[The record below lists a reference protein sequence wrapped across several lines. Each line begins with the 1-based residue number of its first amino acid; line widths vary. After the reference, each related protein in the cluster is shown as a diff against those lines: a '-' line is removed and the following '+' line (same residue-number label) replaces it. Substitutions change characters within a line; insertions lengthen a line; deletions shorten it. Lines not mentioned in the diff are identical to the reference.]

1 MRCYLNLPRKGSA
14 VSVASCLTST
24 LDGSV
29 LVDIEVTPQSKRSGI
44 KGINTWRSR
53 LSVAVRAE
61 ARDGRANQAVL
72 HVFCRL
78 LGIDANRVS
87 IVAGRRST
95 LKSVRIERMD
105 AEALLQRLE
114 HLLEG
119 LP

>member
-1 MRCYLNLPRKGSA
+1 MNLPRKGSA

-29 LVDIEVTPQSKRSGI
+29 LVDVEVTPQSKRSGI

-53 LSVAVRAE
+53 LSIAVRAE

-72 HVFCRL
+72 HVFSRL
-78 LGIDANRVS
+78 LEIDTNRVS
-87 IVAGRRST
+87 IVAGQRST

-105 AEALLQRLE
+105 AEALLRRLE